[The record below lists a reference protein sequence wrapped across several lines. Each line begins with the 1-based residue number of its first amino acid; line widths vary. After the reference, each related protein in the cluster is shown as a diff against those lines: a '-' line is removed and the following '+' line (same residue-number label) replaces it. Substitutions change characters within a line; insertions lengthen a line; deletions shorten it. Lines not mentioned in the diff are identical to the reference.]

1 MICPLFTTMTI
12 PITITITITMTITM
26 TIKMILKGSEMK
38 GNVTAALFSLG
49 CGSAALSS
57 LTLFQKTA
65 KTPPK

>member
-12 PITITITITMTITM
+12 PIPITITI

-38 GNVTAALFSLG
+38 GNVTAVLFSLG